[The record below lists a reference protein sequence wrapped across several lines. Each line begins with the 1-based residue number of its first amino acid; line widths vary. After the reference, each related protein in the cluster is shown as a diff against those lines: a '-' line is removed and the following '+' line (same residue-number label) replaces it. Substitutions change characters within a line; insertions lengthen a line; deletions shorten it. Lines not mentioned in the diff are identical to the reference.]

1 MANTTELSQN
11 NTTQQ
16 KPAPMDTTAQPE
28 NKKKNKIFTTLLII
42 LVAVGGYYGISK
54 YMHAL
59 NNEET
64 EDAQINGNISPVI
77 PRIAGYVSEVRI
89 KDNQYVKKGDT
100 LLILDNREMEIK
112 VMQAQA
118 ALENAKST
126 LTVATAN
133 TSAAIANSTFSKSN
147 ITTAES
153 NIEAAKVR
161 LWRAQK
167 DYARYD
173 DLAKD
178 HSITEQQ
185 YEQALA
191 EKQSAELQL
200 KVLVDQK
207 KSAESQSEAVFSQSS
222 ATGQQVKVA
231 SSVIKQREADLQSA
245 LLNLSYTF
253 IIAQASGQISSV
265 NLEPGQLVQAGQQIC
280 TIVLNNDTWITA
292 NFKETQLEKMKIGQ
306 SATIEVDAFPHHE
319 FHAKVASFSPAT
331 GSRFAL
337 LPPDNA
343 SGNFVKVVQ
352 RIPIRIEF
360 TDKNDPLVNQLRPGM
375 NVIAEVHFK

>member
-1 MANTTELSQN
+1 MANINEQSQN
-11 NTTQQ
+11 NTATQT
-16 KPAPMDTTAQPE
+16 PAPMDTTVQPD

-42 LVAVGGYYGISK
+42 LVAFGGYYGITK
-54 YMHAL
+54 YIHSI

-89 KDNQYVKKGDT
+89 KDNQFVHKGDT

-126 LTVATAN
+126 LIVATAN
-133 TSAAIANSTFSKSN
+133 TSVAEANTTYSKSN
-147 ITTAES
+147 INTAES

-167 DYARYD
+167 DFARYE
-173 DLAKD
+173 DLVKD

-200 KVLVDQK
+200 NVLIDQK
-207 KSAESQSEAVFSQSS
+207 KSAESQSKAVVSQST
-222 ATGQQVKVA
+222 ATGQQIKVA
-231 SSVIKQREADLQSA
+231 SSVIKQRDADLQSA

-292 NFKETQLEKMKIGQ
+292 NFKETQLEKMKVGQ

-319 FHAKVASFSPAT
+319 FHAKVSSFSPAT
-331 GSRFAL
+331 GSLFAL

-352 RIPIRIEF
+352 RIPIRLEF
-360 TDKNDPLVNQLRPGM
+360 TDKKDSLVSQLRPGM